1 MLTCPSCKATHIVK
15 YGKTR
20 AGTQNYIRM

>member
-1 MLTCPSCKATHIVK
+1 MVK

-20 AGTQNYIRM
+20 AGTQNYKCRECER